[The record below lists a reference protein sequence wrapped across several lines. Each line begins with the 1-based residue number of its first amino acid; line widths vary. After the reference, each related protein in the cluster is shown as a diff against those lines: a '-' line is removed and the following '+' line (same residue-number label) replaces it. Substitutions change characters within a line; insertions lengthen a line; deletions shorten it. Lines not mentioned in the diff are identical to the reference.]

1 MFKLNFESNRIEIF
15 YRKSKD
21 YFIDRPI
28 NYLIVYECNYRYRYY
43 SDGRIGCVGE
53 YSTDKFKENYTIFL
67 KKIYSNVINYIKIDN
82 TLTFHS
88 LKKEFTFWKRYLT
101 FKKYQKSLMFFE
113 EFGLF
118 KSLIDKIAWYASG

>member
-1 MFKLNFESNRIEIF
+1 MFKINFESNHIEIF

-21 YFIDRPI
+21 YFINRPI
-28 NYLIVYECNYRYRYY
+28 NCLFVCQYNYHYTYY
-43 SDGRIGCVGE
+43 SDGRIGYTGE
-53 YSTDKFKENYTIFL
+53 YTTNKFKENHVIFL